1 MSSRDWQ
8 LRIQDILKAID
19 SIQKRTE
26 GMSFEK
32 FVENETVI
40 KAVLYDFIVIGEAAS
55 NIPPEVKENSSN
67 IPWRQMSAM
76 RNIVAHE
83 YFQVSLKIT
92 WETIQNNLPSL
103 IVSLEK
109 LLNNTSNSDN

>member
-1 MSSRDWQ
+1 MSYRDWQ

-55 NIPPEVKENSSN
+55 NIPTEVKANNSD

-92 WETIQNNLPSL
+92 
-103 IVSLEK
+103 LEFCPDE
-109 LLNNTSNSDN
+109 LDC